1 LAQLFAG
8 ILGREVQQA
17 QRTQAPAPAATG
29 R

>member
-1 LAQLFAG
+1 LFAG

-17 QRTQAPAPAATG
+17 QRTQAPVPAATG